1 MSREDPA
8 GLARLHI
15 PLQPH
20 GFKRNGVY
28 TEPMPGP
35 QGLAPGPA
43 IPSGLWEAHARR
55 SPQGAC
61 LVGAAGG
68 NRPDKRPGLE
78 SDVVADREACLAQP
92 NLSTLLPAADVP
104 QVSVTGP
111 MLLPVHDCPSF
122 PTLGSAWV
130 LQYAQAGCLPSLV
143 PFHDA
148 RDRISLWCPSLPS
161 P

>member
-1 MSREDPA
+1 MGGPRQEESPRGLPGWSSWWEQA
-8 GLARLHI
+8 G
-15 PLQPH
+15 Q
-20 GFKRNGVY
+20 
-28 TEPMPGP
+28 
-35 QGLAPGPA
+35 
-43 IPSGLWEAHARR
+43 
-55 SPQGAC
+55 
-61 LVGAAGG
+61 
-68 NRPDKRPGLE
+68 RPGLE